1 MHLNVNKQT
10 SLLLQLNTD
19 IYNGKYRKNEVSS
32 QSGPLLLNDCQDHHT
47 MKDSHVKLNSSKQ
60 SEIDMLHPISL

>member
-10 SLLLQLNTD
+10 RLLLQLNTD

-32 QSGPLLLNDCQDHHT
+32 QSGPLL
-47 MKDSHVKLNSSKQ
+47 
-60 SEIDMLHPISL
+60 